1 MDKYTGIINS
11 DLFTSYYVDGKLK
24 CEDCVFYRREYD
36 FNFTVIY
43 CEKDQQ
49 NKSPENCEYYKG
61 KEESENE

>member
-1 MDKYTGIINS
+1 M
-11 DLFTSYYVDGKLK
+11 K
-24 CEDCVFYRREYD
+24 CEDCAFYRRESD

>member
-1 MDKYTGIINS
+1 M
-11 DLFTSYYVDGKLK
+11 
-24 CEDCVFYRREYD
+24 CEDCVFYRRESD

-49 NKSPENCEYYKG
+49 NKSHENCEYYKG